1 MLFLFVALFLL
12 NACSYFDEEEI
23 KLPGKR
29 VDVFE
34 KKSQKLIKSK
44 KSVILPKP
52 KEIKNWPLHNHNV
65 SNNLTHFLS
74 NKKLKIKWEKEASY
88 SGSKNDFFVAK
99 PIIYKN
105 KIYSVLANSIISV
118 RDAIS
123 GKKIWE
129 KKLIEES
136 DEEIFFTGGVG
147 INDDTLFVSSG
158 IGNLYSI
165 NLNTREINWKKSF
178 SSPVSAPPL
187 IFSNKVIVITDDN
200 QTIALEKFN
209 GQEIWSHS
217 GSLENVSII
226 GGVSPSMKD
235 NALYVTYTSGEIFAL
250 NSENGSILW
259 FENIALGT
267 ISTRNLIFDIQS
279 SPVIHKDKLLVSSY
293 INKFL
298 AMSLTDGEKMWEIE
312 LSTINPITTAGDYIY
327 LLDTE
332 NKLHCIELTDGTIVW
347 TVQLKNQDKKK
358 LIRWVGPL
366 LTSNQVIIA
375 SSEGVILSISPF
387 NGKILGQINTDHDFI
402 TNPILSNK
410 SIFFTTKK
418 GKLLALE

>member
-1 MLFLFVALFLL
+1 MLFLFVALFFL

-29 VDVFE
+29 EAVFE

-44 KSVILPKP
+44 KSVFLPKP
-52 KEIKNWPLHNHNV
+52 IDLKNWPLHNHNV

-74 NKKLKIKWEKEASY
+74 NEKLKIKWEKEASY
-88 SGSKNDFFVAK
+88 SGSKSDFFVAK

-105 KIYSVLANSIISV
+105 RIYSVLANSVISV
-118 RDAIS
+118 RDVIS

-129 KKLIEES
+129 KKLSEES
-136 DEEIFFTGGVG
+136 DEDIFFTGGVG
-147 INDDTLFVSSG
+147 INDETLFVSTG

-165 NLNTREINWKKSF
+165 NLSTREINWKKKF

-187 IFSNKVIVITDDN
+187 IFSNKVFVVTDDN
-200 QTIALEKFN
+200 QTIALEKSS

-226 GGVSPSMKD
+226 GGVSPSLKD
-235 NALYVTYTSGEIFAL
+235 NVLYVTYTSGEIFAL
-250 NSENGSILW
+250 NSQSGSILW

-267 ISTRNLIFDIQS
+267 IATRNLIFDIQS

-298 AMSLTDGEKMWEIE
+298 AMSLTDGEKIWEIE
-312 LSTINPITTAGDYIY
+312 LSTINPIITAGDYIY

-332 NKLHCIELTDGTIVW
+332 NKLHCIDLTDGTILW
-347 TVQLKNQDKKK
+347 TVQLKIQNKKK
-358 LIRWVGPL
+358 SLRWAGPL
-366 LTSNQVIIA
+366 LTSNQIIIA

-387 NGKILGQINTDHDFI
+387 NGKILGQIDTDHEFI
-402 TNPILSNK
+402 TNPILSDK
-410 SIFFTTKK
+410 SIFLTTNK
-418 GKLLALE
+418 GTLLALE